1 MRISSRLS
9 LLFLS
14 IASAVFIVF
23 AITIYLLSSN
33 HRKHEFQERLEER
46 LFITEQIFLEKES
59 YTTTELQRIT
69 DQFLHTLTEETEEV
83 VHIQADSTSAYKYDY
98 PPEVQQKIMLE
109 DSLFFEDG
117 DYQGVS
123 RIFHVKGE
131 NYIVIVTAVDRVGL
145 QNLSYLKNII
155 ILLLLIGIPV
165 ISVGSFAITKQA
177 FSPLSKKIDRANTLS
192 ASNLHERLLVYNPN
206 DEIGKLAVAFNKLLD
221 RLEASFEA
229 QKSFISNASHEI
241 RNPLT
246 AILGEAEVALSK
258 SRTSEE
264 YVQSLTTVMAEGE
277 KLNAT
282 VTNLLQLSKIEANEE
297 SIKHTS
303 IQFDEFL
310 NEVKQVFD
318 FIEPKNKMVLNISK
332 AAGSSNYAIVG
343 NKNLLKTALI
353 NLLDNACKF
362 SENKNV
368 DVTLTQVNNQV
379 QLCIKDKG
387 IGIAQ
392 SDLEKIL
399 NPFYRG
405 KNAIAIKG
413 SGIGLSLTSKIIS
426 LHRGTLEIESQIDLG
441 TVILVKLPLV

>member
-177 FSPLSKKIDRANTLS
+177 FLPLSKKIDRANTLS

-318 FIEPKNKMVLNISK
+318 FIEPKNKVVLNISK
-332 AAGSSNYAIVG
+332 AAGTSNYAIVG